1 MEKQLY
7 SLVGIFIISVLIS
20 LPLVWVWNIV
30 FGTIGFTSMSYWQM
44 VFVSVLVKIV
54 YNIIEKCK

>member
-30 FGTIGFTSMSYWQM
+30 FGAIGFTSMSYWQM